1 MTNRAPI
8 DPDRARGEAPE
19 REHGEARGIGP
30 HGEGSGS
37 DGRSGGGGHGGGSG
51 EDDGLPGFDQLIG
64 TFMQEP
70 SLWPVLA
77 VGLGSGGAF
86 AATLMILAGV
96 DRNPFAA
103 AALLLVLGMTIDVAL
118 RARKRPSY
126 RNGARLLALIW
137 LAGLVLSG
145 VALWSGIAYAR

>member
-1 MTNRAPI
+1 MTDATP
-8 DPDRARGEAPE
+8 A
-19 REHGEARGIGP
+19 GP
-30 HGEGSGS
+30 RDAEGDEGEGRDRS
-37 DGRSGGGGHGGGSG
+37 DRDGGNGG
-51 EDDGLPGFDQLIG
+51 DDGLPSFDQLIG

-77 VGLGSGGAF
+77 VALGSGGAF

-103 AALLLVLGMTIDVAL
+103 AALLLVLGMTIDVVV
-118 RARKRPSY
+118 RARRRPTY

-137 LAGLVLSG
+137 LAGFVLSG
-145 VALWSGIAYAR
+145 IALWSGIAYTS